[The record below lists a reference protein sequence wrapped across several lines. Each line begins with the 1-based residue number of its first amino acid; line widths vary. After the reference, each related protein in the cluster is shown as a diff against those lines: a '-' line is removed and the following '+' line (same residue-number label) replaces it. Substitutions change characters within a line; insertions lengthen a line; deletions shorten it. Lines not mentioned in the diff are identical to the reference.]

1 MDFSLLNNLIYKIV
15 FFYFKVDLI
24 GSLLSIQTPYVLRH
38 WSFDDIFMRWRTMNS
53 TVQARSVE
61 KGWGGC
67 YRMNSINPKFCIYLW
82 LALYLL
88 NNDLKKKEWPYGHYC
103 WIIFSKYVTFLQSY
117 TKLDWV
123 LFRTSVA

>member
-24 GSLLSIQTPYVLRH
+24 GSLLSIQTPNVLRH
-38 WSFDDIFMRWRTMNS
+38 WWHLYEMTNNEFDCSSKECGKGVGGVVLSNEQHQSKILHLFMVS
-53 TVQARSVE
+53 TLSLKQWFE
-61 KGWGGC
+61 KK
-67 YRMNSINPKFCIYLW
+67 RM
-82 LALYLL
+82 ALCLLL
-88 NNDLKKKEWPYGHYC
+88 NHFQQ
-103 WIIFSKYVTFLQSY
+103 IKYVTFLQSY

>member
-61 KGWGGC
+61 KGWGGVLSNEQHQSKILHLF
-67 YRMNSINPKFCIYLW
+67 MVSTSS
-82 LALYLL
+82 
-88 NNDLKKKEWPYGHYC
+88 LKQWFEKKEWPYGHYC